1 MLRDYR
7 NYYMAPP
14 RFKGSAMTIDQR
26 KIHIEMNE
34 RMKKLVEDITFIRRE
49 VDKVV
54 IRKEPPLTRDQVQA
68 IVSNLKILE
77 RAVEKCK
84 EIVKE
89 EE

>member
-1 MLRDYR
+1 
-7 NYYMAPP
+7 
-14 RFKGSAMTIDQR
+14 MTVDQR

-34 RMKKLVEDITFIRRE
+34 RMKKLVEDITYIRRE
-49 VDKVV
+49 IDKVV
-54 IRKEPPLTRDQVQA
+54 IRKEPPLTQDQVQA

>member
-1 MLRDYR
+1 
-7 NYYMAPP
+7 
-14 RFKGSAMTIDQR
+14 MTVEQR

-34 RMKKLVEDITFIRRE
+34 RMKKLVEDITYIRRE
-49 VDKVV
+49 IDKVV
-54 IRKEPPLTRDQVQA
+54 IRKEPPLTQDQVQA

>member
-1 MLRDYR
+1 
-7 NYYMAPP
+7 
-14 RFKGSAMTIDQR
+14 MTVDQR

-34 RMKKLVEDITFIRRE
+34 RMKRLVEDITYIRRE

-54 IRKEPPLTRDQVQA
+54 IRKEPPLTQDQVQA

>member
-1 MLRDYR
+1 
-7 NYYMAPP
+7 
-14 RFKGSAMTIDQR
+14 MTVEQR

-34 RMKKLVEDITFIRRE
+34 RMKKLVEDITYIRRE
-49 VDKVV
+49 IDKVV
-54 IRKEPPLTRDQVQA
+54 IRKEPPLTQDQVQA

-77 RAVEKCK
+77 RAVEKCR

>member
-1 MLRDYR
+1 
-7 NYYMAPP
+7 
-14 RFKGSAMTIDQR
+14 MTIDQR

>member
-1 MLRDYR
+1 
-7 NYYMAPP
+7 
-14 RFKGSAMTIDQR
+14 MTVDQR

-34 RMKKLVEDITFIRRE
+34 RMKKLVEDITFVRRE

-54 IRKEPPLTRDQVQA
+54 IRKEPPLTQDQVQA